1 MRPEHRAKLELAL
14 TAGKMETRT
23 LIQEVLDAHGPAE
36 SDKHMIFNSGEG
48 FFGMRPGK
56 LTRNRKKRSAKGL
69 TSLP

>member
-1 MRPEHRAKLELAL
+1 
-14 TAGKMETRT
+14 METRT

-36 SDKHMIFNSGEG
+36 SDKHMIVNSGEG

-56 LTRNRKKRSAKGL
+56 LTRNGKKRSAKRF